1 MCGKFTFH
9 HLLKCKNIYFEG
21 VLLHR
26 DYRFLTGKGK
36 IKNVRK
42 RVAKPVYLRH
52 FLPINEIKSR
62 LWGES
67 PLTARKTQCRC
78 FVISRSASLC

>member
-21 VLLHR
+21 VLPHR
-26 DYRFLTGKGK
+26 DYRFLIGKGK

-42 RVAKPVYLRH
+42 RVAKQYT
-52 FLPINEIKSR
+52 FAIS
-62 LWGES
+62 
-67 PLTARKTQCRC
+67 CR
-78 FVISRSASLC
+78 